1 MTNIDVV
8 SSRTASS
15 FAQRFP
21 DRGALRQRSV
31 LSGRSFRE
39 ISVPRF
45 ILAAT
50 KYFASFEICQLF
62 ARWRY
67 TQWKL
72 IFQWFA
78 RKKERERKK
87 EKTSW
92 MKRFCAES
100 QETCTCARGKRVV
113 VIIIGRK
120 TQRVPSRDSS
130 GNYPVIKATD
140 YRSEFCGA
148 WTGNCDTAYPT
159 E

>member
-50 KYFASFEICQLF
+50 KYFASFWDLSALRVMKIHAVKINFSMIRAQ
-62 ARWRY
+62 
-67 TQWKL
+67 K
-72 IFQWFA
+72 
-78 RKKERERKK
+78 RKREKERKNEL
-87 EKTSW
+87 
-92 MKRFCAES
+92 KRFCAES

-120 TQRVPSRDSS
+120 TQRVPSS